1 MNKNNDFDDLNKE
14 FKQLSKNLKS
24 VLDSLTKK
32 IQSLEKNSVD
42 TDEII
47 ELIESYKKKDN
58 SRRRITKDYFLFRVI
73 YLFRVGS
80 SIGRAG
86 AF

>member
-1 MNKNNDFDDLNKE
+1 MDKNNDFDNLNKE

-47 ELIESYKKKDN
+47 ELIESYKKKI
-58 SRRRITKDYFLFRVI
+58 SQEEE
-73 YLFRVGS
+73 
-80 SIGRAG
+80 
-86 AF
+86 